1 MIIPYCSGDFYLG
14 TSEALNEGFYLMGH
28 KIFST
33 AIDKLALLK
42 PNGLSKA
49 TDIIVIGYSAGGMG
63 AMSLLDELAAQF
75 PSARV
80 TGISNLL
87 IKLCFMR
94 EGESEGIS
102 ILPVCIQ

>member
-1 MIIPYCSGDFYLG
+1 
-14 TSEALNEGFYLMGH
+14 
-28 KIFST
+28 
-33 AIDKLALLK
+33 LK

-80 TGISNLL
+80 TGIS
-87 IKLCFMR
+87 
-94 EGESEGIS
+94 E
-102 ILPVCIQ
+102 